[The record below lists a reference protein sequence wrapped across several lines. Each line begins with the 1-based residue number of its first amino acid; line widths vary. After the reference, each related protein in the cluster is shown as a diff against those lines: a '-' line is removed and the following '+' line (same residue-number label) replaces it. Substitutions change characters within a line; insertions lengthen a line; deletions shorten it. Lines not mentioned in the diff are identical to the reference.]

1 MLCEQNKEQYCDY
14 ITDLILRIDKIQK
27 DVLDMGDSVC
37 IGCEIALLSSTYN
50 TIPITIYTTCGDT
63 LTAILDLT
71 EATTNVFRIESVK
84 CNKYVTLRLLEIT
97 TDPTPVIVGTN
108 RTMVLDMS
116 KIIGLQCYEPIT
128 VEACTST
135 T

>member
-1 MLCEQNKEQYCDY
+1 MLYEQSKEQCCDY

-50 TIPITIYTTCGDT
+50 TIPISIYTTCCEPQ
-63 LTAILDLT
+63 TAILDLT
-71 EATTNVFRIESVK
+71 GATTNIFRIESVK
-84 CNKYVTLRLLEIT
+84 CNRYVTLRLLEIT
-97 TDPTPVIVGTN
+97 TDTPPVIVGTN
-108 RTMVLDMS
+108 RTIVLDIS

-128 VEACTST
+128 VEPCTST